1 MSSTL
6 VAAGW
11 GGLVVACCWVAREVV
26 LHRRLGTWRTDPVTG
41 LPVRRA
47 FYRRAHR
54 AIRRP
59 CMVVLLIDLD
69 RFKPINDHL
78 GHHVGDHVLAS
89 VGARLRA
96 TLGRGAVLGRLGGDE
111 FAAVVRVGA
120 VDTPWPDL
128 LLHLVHELHTPIAVP
143 GVQRPV
149 TVGVSVGAIHC
160 ADLNRPALSALLQ
173 TAEGLMYQA
182 KRGGGG
188 LVASVAD
195 PADAQ
200 LIRPVPCR
208 PRRRRRDALATPAES
223 PPRHRSPNC
232 RTR

>member
-1 MSSTL
+1 
-6 VAAGW
+6 
-11 GGLVVACCWVAREVV
+11 
-26 LHRRLGTWRTDPVTG
+26 
-41 LPVRRA
+41 
-47 FYRRAHR
+47 
-54 AIRRP
+54 
-59 CMVVLLIDLD
+59 MVVLLIDLD